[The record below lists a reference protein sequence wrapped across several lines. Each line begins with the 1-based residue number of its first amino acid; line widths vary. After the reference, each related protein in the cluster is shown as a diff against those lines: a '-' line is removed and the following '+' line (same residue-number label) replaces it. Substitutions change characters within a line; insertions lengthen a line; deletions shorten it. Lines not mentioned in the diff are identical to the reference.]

1 MVHVPRASSWT
12 CRRRSLAAA
21 AGDAPSRLKAAA
33 RRELHALRRAPVASS
48 SSLLPP
54 LALHRTTRRW
64 HGHGHSHGVLG
75 EDEDE
80 ETAEER
86 ALRLKLSAADVKAA
100 DRITWVGVWLNVVL
114 SGLKGA
120 AGVAFHSSGLLADA
134 AHSMSDLVSDFVTLV
149 SLKYCA
155 RPPDALQPYGYG
167 KYETIGALSVSLLLV
182 GGSLG
187 IMTHSLDTLLVLM
200 EPAASS
206 TAAIAALDPTKV
218 AELVETMDPETLEA
232 VESLAKSAHS
242 HAHGMVMHPA
252 ALGIAAL
259 SVAAKEALYRTTMS
273 IGRRVHSSVLI
284 ANAWHHRS
292 DAVTSVV
299 AMSGIGLS
307 LAGFPLFDPL
317 AGIAVGGIILKMG
330 AEMGWDAT
338 KELCDAKLPDATV
351 RNLEKAVDEV
361 VGNSNGEVL
370 SVRQVRS
377 RLVGRHI
384 HVDLTLVVDDAA
396 TVHQAVEWKQKMK
409 GAIKHRMPRVKDI
422 VVEIATPKQLAATAA
437 AEAKEAH
444 DHAVHNHAHSDL

>member
-1 MVHVPRASSWT
+1 MKT
-12 CRRRSLAAA
+12 
-21 AGDAPSRLKAAA
+21 
-33 RRELHALRRAPVASS
+33 
-48 SSLLPP
+48 SLLPT
-54 LALHRTTRRW
+54 LQLHNATQRW
-64 HGHGHSHGVLG
+64 HGHGHSHGVL
-75 EDEDE
+75 EAEETDE
-80 ETAEER
+80 EKT
-86 ALRLKLSAADVKAA
+86 LRLKLSAEDVKAA

-167 KYETIGALSVSLLLV
+167 KYETMGALSVSLLLV

-187 IMTHSLDTLLVLM
+187 IMAHSLDTLLVLM
-200 EPAASS
+200 EPASAS
-206 TAAIAALDPTKV
+206 AAVIATLDPTEV
-218 AELVETMDPETLEA
+218 AELVEKMDPDALEA
-232 VESLAKSAHS
+232 VETLAKSAHK
-242 HAHGMVMHPA
+242 HAMVMHPA

-259 SVAAKEALYRTTMS
+259 SVAAKEALYRTTIS

-330 AEMGWDAT
+330 AEIGWDAT
-338 KELCDAKLPDATV
+338 KELCDAKLADTTV
-351 RNLEKAVDEV
+351 RKLQQAADAVLR
-361 VGNSNGEVL
+361 NSNG
-370 SVRQVRS
+370 QVREIRQLRS
-377 RLVGRHI
+377 RKVGRHI
-384 HVDLTLVVDDAA
+384 HVDLTLVVDDASS
-396 TVHQAVEWKQKMK
+396 VHAAVAWKQQVKD
-409 GAIKHRMPRVKDI
+409 AIKHQVPRVKDI
-422 VVEIATPKQLAATAA
+422 VVEIASPEQLLA
-437 AEAKEAH
+437 AEAAQARR
-444 DHAVHNHAHSDL
+444 DAPPAGSS

>member
-1 MVHVPRASSWT
+1 M
-12 CRRRSLAAA
+12 L
-21 AGDAPSRLKAAA
+21 
-33 RRELHALRRAPVASS
+33 E
-48 SSLLPP
+48 
-54 LALHRTTRRW
+54 
-64 HGHGHSHGVLG
+64 
-75 EDEDE
+75 EEEEEE

-114 SGLKGA
+114 SGLKGV

-187 IMTHSLDTLLVLM
+187 IMAHSLDTLLVLV
-200 EPAASS
+200 EPAAAS
-206 TAAIAALDPTKV
+206 TTAIVALNPTEV
-218 AELVETMDPETLEA
+218 AELVEKMDPEALEA
-232 VESLAKSAHS
+232 VESLAKSVHT

-259 SVAAKEALYRTTMS
+259 SVAAKEALYRTTIS

-299 AMSGIGLS
+299 AMGGIGLS

-338 KELCDAKLPDATV
+338 KELCDAKLPDMTI
-351 RNLEKAVDEV
+351 RSLEKAVDEV
-361 VGNSNGEVL
+361 VGNSNGDVL
-370 SVRQVRS
+370 SVRQLRS
-377 RLVGRHI
+377 RRVGRHI

-396 TVHQAVEWKQKMK
+396 SVHRAVEWKQKVK

-422 VVEIATPKQLAATAA
+422 VVEIATPEQLAATAA

-444 DHAVHNHAHSDL
+444 DHAAHSHL

>member
-1 MVHVPRASSWT
+1 MT
-12 CRRRSLAAA
+12 Y
-21 AGDAPSRLKAAA
+21 
-33 RRELHALRRAPVASS
+33 
-48 SSLLPP
+48 
-54 LALHRTTRRW
+54 RW
-64 HGHGHSHGVLG
+64 HGHGHSHGVL
-75 EDEDE
+75 EEEEEEE

-114 SGLKGA
+114 SGLKGV

-187 IMTHSLDTLLVLM
+187 IMAHSLDTLLVLV
-200 EPAASS
+200 EPAAAS
-206 TAAIAALDPTKV
+206 TTAIVALNPTEV
-218 AELVETMDPETLEA
+218 AELVEKMDPEALEA
-232 VESLAKSAHS
+232 VESLAKSVHT

-259 SVAAKEALYRTTMS
+259 SVAAKEALYRTTIS

-299 AMSGIGLS
+299 AMGGIGLS

-338 KELCDAKLPDATV
+338 KELCDAKLPDMTI
-351 RNLEKAVDEV
+351 RSLEKAVDEV
-361 VGNSNGEVL
+361 VGNSNGDVL
-370 SVRQVRS
+370 SVRQLRS
-377 RLVGRHI
+377 RRVGRHI

-396 TVHQAVEWKQKMK
+396 SVHRAVEWKQKVK

-422 VVEIATPKQLAATAA
+422 VVEIATPEQLAATAA

-444 DHAVHNHAHSDL
+444 DHAAHSHL

>member
-1 MVHVPRASSWT
+1 MSAHLLLLRSSS
-12 CRRRSLAAA
+12 RRRALTPLYAAA
-21 AGDAPSRLKAAA
+21 NCYGVIRDIRQRRVVLLSPLA
-33 RRELHALRRAPVASS
+33 RRELHALHRAGGSKVAM
-48 SSLLPP
+48 LPE
-54 LALHRTTRRW
+54 LKLYNTAYRW
-64 HGHGHSHGVLG
+64 HSHSHGML
-75 EDEDE
+75 DEEE

-86 ALRLKLSAADVKAA
+86 ALRLKLSAEDVKAA

-155 RPPDALQPYGYG
+155 RPPDELQPYGYG
-167 KYETIGALSVSLLLV
+167 KYETMGALSVSLLLV

-187 IMTHSLDTLLVLM
+187 IMAHSLDTLLVLM
-200 EPAASS
+200 EPVS
-206 TAAIAALDPTKV
+206 ALDPKEV
-218 AELVETMDPETLEA
+218 VELVEHMDPEALEA
-232 VESLAKSAHS
+232 VETLAKAAHK

-259 SVAAKEALYRTTMS
+259 SVAAKEALYRTTIS
-273 IGRRVHSSVLI
+273 IGQRVHSSVLI

-330 AEMGWDAT
+330 AEIGWDSV
-338 KELCDAKLPDATV
+338 KELCDAKLPDSTV
-351 RNLEKAVDEV
+351 RSLDKAVAAV

-370 SVRQVRS
+370 EVRQLRS
-377 RLVGRHI
+377 RRVGRHI
-384 HVDLTLVVDDAA
+384 HVDLTLVVDDASP
-396 TVHQAVEWKQKMK
+396 VHRAVEWKQKVK
-409 GAIKHRMPRVKDI
+409 GAIKHQVPRVKDV
-422 VVEIATPKQLAATAA
+422 VVEIASPEQLAAAA
-437 AEAKEAH
+437 AADAKSDEASH
-444 DHAVHNHAHSDL
+444 HHHL

>member
-1 MVHVPRASSWT
+1 MSAHLLLRSWA
-12 CRRRSLAAA
+12 CRRRALAPLYA
-21 AGDAPSRLKAAA
+21 AGDARSRHLLA
-33 RRELHALRRAPVASS
+33 RDLHALRRSTAVSS
-48 SSLLPP
+48 SSLLPAP
-54 LALHRTTRRW
+54 TLHATAYRW
-64 HGHGHSHGVLG
+64 HGHGHSHGVL
-75 EDEDE
+75 E
-80 ETAEER
+80 EEENDDER

-167 KYETIGALSVSLLLV
+167 KYETMGALSVSLLLV

-187 IMTHSLDTLLVLM
+187 IMAHSLDTLLVLM
-200 EPAASS
+200 EPAAAS
-206 TAAIAALDPTKV
+206 TTVIAALGPTEV
-218 AELVETMDPETLEA
+218 AELVERMDLEALEA
-232 VESLAKSAHS
+232 VESLAKSVHT

-259 SVAAKEALYRTTMS
+259 SVAAKEALYRTTIS

-299 AMSGIGLS
+299 AMGGIGLS

-338 KELCDAKLPDATV
+338 KELCDAKLPDATITS
-351 RNLEKAVDEV
+351 LEKTVNEV
-361 VGNSNGEVL
+361 VGNSNGDVL
-370 SVRQVRS
+370 SVRQLRS
-377 RLVGRHI
+377 RRVGRHI
-384 HVDLTLVVDDAA
+384 HVDLTLVVDEAA
-396 TVHQAVEWKQKMK
+396 SVHRTVEWKQKVK
-409 GAIKHRMPRVKDI
+409 CAIEHRMPRVKDI
-422 VVEIATPKQLAATAA
+422 VVEITTPEQLAATAA

-444 DHAVHNHAHSDL
+444 NHTAHSQL

>member
-1 MVHVPRASSWT
+1 MSAHVLLRSWSGRRRALYVSSDA
-12 CRRRSLAAA
+12 CRRRAVL
-21 AGDAPSRLKAAA
+21 PPPLA
-33 RRELHALRRAPVASS
+33 RRELHALRRPVAGSKC
-48 SSLLPP
+48 SLLP
-54 LALHRTTRRW
+54 ALQLHNTTLRW
-64 HGHGHSHGVLG
+64 HGHSHGALG
-75 EDEDE
+75 EEE
-80 ETAEER
+80 EGGETAQER
-86 ALRLKLSAADVKAA
+86 ARRLQLSAADVKAA

-149 SLKYCA
+149 ALKYCA

-167 KYETIGALSVSLLLV
+167 KYETMGALSVSLLLV

-187 IMTHSLDTLLVLM
+187 IMAHSLDTLLVLM
-200 EPAASS
+200 EPAAAVS
-206 TAAIAALDPTKV
+206 ALDPKDV
-218 AELVETMDPETLEA
+218 IELVGHMDPDALEA
-232 VESLAKSAHS
+232 VETLAQSAHT

-259 SVAAKEALYRTTMS
+259 SVAAKEALYRTTIS

-330 AEMGWDAT
+330 AEIGWDST
-338 KELCDAKLPDATV
+338 KELCDAKLSDATV
-351 RNLEKAVDEV
+351 RSLEKAVGGV

-370 SVRQVRS
+370 QVRQLRS
-377 RLVGRHI
+377 RKVGRHV
-384 HVDLTLVVDDAA
+384 HVDLTLVVDGAA
-396 TVHQAVEWKQKMK
+396 GVHRAVEWKQKVK
-409 GAIKHRMPRVKDI
+409 AAIKHQVPRVKDI
-422 VVEIATPKQLAATAA
+422 LVEIATPEQLAAVAA
-437 AEAKEAH
+437 AEAKEAL
-444 DHAVHNHAHSDL
+444 DHSAHGHL